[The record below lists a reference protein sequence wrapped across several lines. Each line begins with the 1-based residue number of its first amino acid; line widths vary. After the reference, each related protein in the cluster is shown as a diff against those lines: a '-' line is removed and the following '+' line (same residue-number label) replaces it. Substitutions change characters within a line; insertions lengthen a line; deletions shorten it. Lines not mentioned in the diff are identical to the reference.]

1 MTDIENIE
9 SEPALVPVLS
19 RAPVR
24 PDSPTFAELGVRA
37 ETVEALAAA
46 GITRAFAIQ
55 EYAIPIA
62 LRGTDLIGQA
72 PTGTGKTLGFGLPIL
87 ERVLAPSEGA
97 DGQPQALIVVPTRE
111 LGLQVAR
118 DIAAAG
124 ATRGVRVLP
133 IYGGVAYE
141 PQVDVLKKG
150 VEILVGTPG
159 RLLDL
164 AKQKQLKLGSIKAL
178 VLDEADRMLDLGF
191 LEDVEKILAMLP
203 EQRQTMLFSAT
214 MPDPIVALSRRFLH
228 HPVTIHAGHTTESGP
243 SPLTT
248 QVVYRTHPLNKL
260 EMVAR
265 ILQSRGRGLTMIFTR
280 TKRAADRVAEDLD
293 FRGFAVA
300 AVHGDLGQG
309 ARERALR
316 AFRTGKIDVLVATDV
331 AARGLDVSGVTH
343 VINYDCPEDP
353 DTYTH
358 RIGRTGRA
366 GATGVAV
373 TFVDWEDMPRW
384 VLIDKSM
391 GLNMPQ
397 PPETYHTSPALYAD
411 LDIPSEISGTLPT
424 AERSR
429 AGLSAEIEED
439 LGGGRRRGTPS
450 SSRAPRGRGR
460 TRPSA
465 PSPSSPSEPATTPPA
480 SGEETS
486 DRPRRQRRRRQV
498 SSGTDNTSTP
508 DTTSPADTAP
518 EAALSAPSESADDGV
533 SAAPRRSRSRR
544 RGGAGTSPEFSAP
557 ETTPEFS
564 GAPAVVP
571 AFSDGTAATDT
582 SDIPADNGDSSGEEG
597 RAPRRRR
604 RGGRGRGAGAS
615 EEVAGGGDASE
626 ASTGGSGGAEMSGGS
641 EAGVGTTA

>member
-9 SEPALVPVLS
+9 SEPALVPVLT

-24 PDSPTFAELGVRA
+24 ADSPTFAELGVRA
-37 ETVEALAAA
+37 ETVEALASA

-55 EYAIPIA
+55 EYALPIA

-72 PTGTGKTLGFGLPIL
+72 PTGTGKTLGFGLPLL

-124 ATRGVRVLP
+124 STRGVRVLP

-141 PQVDVLKKG
+141 TQVETLKKG

-203 EQRQTMLFSAT
+203 SERQTMLFSAT
-214 MPDPIVALSRRFLH
+214 MPDPIVALSRRFLN
-228 HPVTIHAGHTTESGP
+228 HPVTIHAGHTSDSGP
-243 SPLTT
+243 SPLTK

-265 ILQSRGRGLTMIFTR
+265 ILQARERGLTMIFTR

-316 AFRTGKIDVLVATDV
+316 AFRSGKIDVLVATDV

-397 PPETYHTSPALYAD
+397 PPETYHTSTALYSD
-411 LDIPSEISGTLPT
+411 LDIPSDVSGTLPT
-424 AERSR
+424 AVRTR
-429 AGLSAEIEED
+429 VGLSAEIEED
-439 LGGGRRRGTPS
+439 LGGTRRRG
-450 SSRAPRGRGR
+450 SRDGGRDGSRDSARGRGR
-460 TRPSA
+460 TDRSRGPRRDDA
-465 PSPSSPSEPATTPPA
+465 PASPAAEVAAPPA
-480 SGEETS
+480 DDEAG
-486 DRPRRQRRRRQV
+486 DRPRRQRRRRRAGDPLTTTDE
-498 SSGTDNTSTP
+498 GTGTAVAPLFADGTEAVTSTDSGP
-508 DTTSPADTAP
+508 D
-518 EAALSAPSESADDGV
+518 E
-533 SAAPRRSRSRR
+533 
-544 RGGAGTSPEFSAP
+544 
-557 ETTPEFS
+557 
-564 GAPAVVP
+564 
-571 AFSDGTAATDT
+571 
-582 SDIPADNGDSSGEEG
+582 GDSEGGSDDTDASG
-597 RAPRRRR
+597 RPRRRRR
-604 RGGRGRGAGAS
+604 RGGRGNRGAG
-615 EEVAGGGDASE
+615 GGTEGTDGAEGSDAP
-626 ASTGGSGGAEMSGGS
+626 GEMSGGS
-641 EAGVGTTA
+641 EAGVGTGSDD

>member
-1 MTDIENIE
+1 MTDIPQTDT
-9 SEPALVPVLS
+9 EPALVPALT

-24 PDSPTFAELGVRA
+24 VDSPTFAELGVRA

-55 EYAIPIA
+55 EYALPIA

-87 ERVLAPSEGA
+87 ERVTAPSEGA
-97 DGQPQALIVVPTRE
+97 DGKPQALIVVPTRE

-118 DIAAAG
+118 DLAAAG

-141 PQVDVLKKG
+141 PQVEALKKG

-164 AKQKQLKLGSIKAL
+164 SKQKQLKLGSIKAL

-203 EQRQTMLFSAT
+203 DERQTMLFSAT

-228 HPVTIHAGHTTESGP
+228 HPVTIHAGHTADSGP
-243 SPLTT
+243 SPLTK

-265 ILQSRGRGLTMIFTR
+265 ILQARERGLTMIFTR

-391 GLNMPQ
+391 GLGMPQ
-397 PPETYHTSPALYAD
+397 PPETYHTSTALYSD
-411 LDIPSEISGTLPT
+411 LDIPAEVSGTLPT
-424 AERSR
+424 ADRNR

-439 LGGGRRRGTPS
+439 LGGRRRG
-450 SSRAPRGRGR
+450 SRESTRPRARGRSR
-460 TRPSA
+460 DRDRDDRPA
-465 PSPSSPSEPATTPPA
+465 ETTPAPTD
-480 SGEETS
+480 ETS
-486 DRPRRQRRRRQV
+486 DRPRRQRRRRRAGETL
-498 SSGTDNTSTP
+498 SGTDAAPATDIGEETGAA
-508 DTTSPADTAP
+508 TSPESTGPGA
-518 EAALSAPSESADDGV
+518 SAGAT
-533 SAAPRRSRSRR
+533 RTRSRSRSR
-544 RGGAGTSPEFSAP
+544 SRAAGAAESGPVEPTA
-557 ETTPEFS
+557 S
-564 GAPAVVP
+564 GAAAAPAEPAVSGAAAASAGSADSAGP
-571 AFSDGTAATDT
+571 AVSGDAA
-582 SDIPADNGDSSGEEG
+582 GDEG
-597 RAPRRRR
+597 DRPRRRRR
-604 RGGRGRGAGAS
+604 RGGRGTGDSDAPAAES
-615 EEVAGGGDASE
+615 GDAQE
-626 ASTGGSGGAEMSGGS
+626 
-641 EAGVGTTA
+641 

>member
-1 MTDIENIE
+1 MTDIENNAA
-9 SEPALVPVLS
+9 EPALVPVLT

-55 EYAIPIA
+55 EYALPIA

-72 PTGTGKTLGFGLPIL
+72 PTGTGKTLGFGLPLL

-97 DGQPQALIVVPTRE
+97 DGQPQALVVVPTRE

-141 PQVDVLKKG
+141 PQVDTLKKG

-228 HPVTIHAGHTTESGP
+228 HPVTIHAGHTADSGP
-243 SPLTT
+243 SPLTK

-265 ILQSRGRGLTMIFTR
+265 ILQAKDRGLTMIFTR

-343 VINYDCPEDP
+343 VLNYDCPEDP

-397 PPETYHTSPALYAD
+397 PPETYHTSAALYTD
-411 LDIPSEISGTLPT
+411 LDIPTDISGTLPT
-424 AERSR
+424 ANRSR

-439 LGGGRRRGTPS
+439 LGGGRRRGRESGPS
-450 SSRAPRGRGR
+450 RSRDRSRGSRPRGGND
-460 TRPSA
+460 TPA
-465 PSPSSPSEPATTPPA
+465 EPAA
-480 SGEETS
+480 SSEETS
-486 DRPRRQRRRRQV
+486 DRPRRQRRRRRPAE
-498 SSGTDNTSTP
+498 SLSGTD
-508 DTTSPADTAP
+508 TASP
-518 EAALSAPSESADDGV
+518 EA
-533 SAAPRRSRSRR
+533 
-544 RGGAGTSPEFSAP
+544 T
-557 ETTPEFS
+557 TTPESITS
-564 GAPAVVP
+564 GEPGTEAPARAPRARRRSTP
-571 AFSDGTAATDT
+571 ATEIPFSDGSATDSDLPRSELPT
-582 SDIPADNGDSSGEEG
+582 SHTPNSDAAETDGDDDGS
-597 RAPRRRR
+597 RTPRRRR
-604 RGGRGRGAGAS
+604 RGGRGNRGAGGATES
-615 EEVAGGGDASE
+615 PA
-626 ASTGGSGGAEMSGGS
+626 GAEMTGGS
-641 EAGVGTTA
+641 EAGVGTTADN

>member
-1 MTDIENIE
+1 MTDNEQ
-9 SEPALVPVLS
+9 ALIPVTN

-37 ETVEALAAA
+37 ETVEALAKA
-46 GITRAFAIQ
+46 GITHAFAIQ
-55 EYAIPIA
+55 EYALPIA

-72 PTGTGKTLGFGLPIL
+72 PTGTGKTLGFGLPLL

-97 DGQPQALIVVPTRE
+97 DGRPQALIVVPTRE

-118 DIAAAG
+118 DLAAAG
-124 ATRGVRVLP
+124 STRGVRVLP

-141 PQVDVLKKG
+141 PQVDTLKKG

-164 AKQKQLKLGSIKAL
+164 AKQKQLKLGAIRAL

-191 LEDVEKILAMLP
+191 LDDVEKILAMIP

-214 MPDPIVALSRRFLH
+214 MPDPIVALSRRFLRN
-228 HPVTIHAGHTTESGP
+228 PVTIHAGHTAESGA
-243 SPLTT
+243 SPLTK

-265 ILQSRGRGLTMIFTR
+265 ILQARERGLTMIFTR

-343 VINYDCPEDP
+343 VLNYDCPEDP
-353 DTYTH
+353 ETYTH

-384 VLIDKSM
+384 VLIDKSL
-391 GLNMPQ
+391 GLGMPE

-411 LDIPSEISGTLPT
+411 LDIPNDISGTLPT
-424 AERSR
+424 AERNR

-439 LGGGRRRGTPS
+439 LGGGGRRRGRNGGPG
-450 SSRAPRGRGR
+450 GRGGR
-460 TRPSA
+460 SRGGSAPADSA
-465 PSPSSPSEPATTPPA
+465 PSGGPSA
-480 SGEETS
+480 EETTE
-486 DRPRRQRRRRQV
+486 RPKRERRRRRVVGDQV
-498 SSGTDNTSTP
+498 AEPSGTQAATAAPVEDAP
-508 DTTSPADTAP
+508 PAEGD
-518 EAALSAPSESADDGV
+518 
-533 SAAPRRSRSRR
+533 AAPRTRTRR
-544 RGGAGTSPEFSAP
+544 RRATTTVTFADPVDGG
-557 ETTPEFS
+557 
-564 GAPAVVP
+564 PAE
-571 AFSDGTAATDT
+571 SQT
-582 SDIPADNGDSSGEEG
+582 PADADASDPADPAAGDSGES
-597 RAPRRRR
+597 RPRRRR
-604 RGGRGRGAGAS
+604 RRSTRGSDESTPA
-615 EEVAGGGDASE
+615 E
-626 ASTGGSGGAEMSGGS
+626 AMTGGS
-641 EAGVGTTA
+641 EAGAGTAEG